1 MRLIAFVYTLVVYAA
16 IAVLALLQAASVHA
30 SEAAYRGAVAANWC
44 NYLGPDCKP
53 YGLSVRAQRVFRFL
67 QATDLGL
74 LGGAT
79 RYEATKEIIDT
90 EAAVTAGDPTA
101 CYEARELARAMRH
114 ASVPST
120 RRWGR
125 ELFELVS
132 QKCD

>member
-1 MRLIAFVYTLVVYAA
+1 MNRVIVFVAYFFIAAV
-16 IAVLALLQAASVHA
+16 AVLQTASVHA
-30 SEAAYRGAVAANWC
+30 TEAAYRGAVAANWC

-74 LGGAT
+74 RGGVT
-79 RYEATKEIIDT
+79 RYEATKEIADT
-90 EAAVTAGDPTA
+90 EQAAAAGNHTA
-101 CYEARELARAMRH
+101 CYEARELSRAMR
-114 ASVPST
+114 ASKVPST

-125 ELFELVS
+125 GLLELVS

>member
-1 MRLIAFVYTLVVYAA
+1 MKHIIVFVAHFFIAAA
-16 IAVLALLQAASVHA
+16 ALLQATYVHA
-30 SEAAYRGAVAANWC
+30 TEAAYRGAVAANWC

-53 YGLSVRAQRVFRFL
+53 YGLSVRAQRVFKFL
-67 QATDLGL
+67 TVTDLGL
-74 LGGAT
+74 LGGVT
-79 RYEATKEIIDT
+79 RYEATKEVTDT

-101 CYEARELARAMRH
+101 CHEARQLARAMRH

>member
-1 MRLIAFVYTLVVYAA
+1 MIRIAIIYAVIIIAA
-16 IAVLALLQAASVHA
+16 ILHASTVHA
-30 SEAAYRGAVAANWC
+30 TEAAYRSAVAANWC

-53 YGLSVRAQRVFRFL
+53 YGLSVRAQRVFRYL
-67 QATDLGL
+67 MATDLGL
-74 LGGAT
+74 LGGVT
-79 RYEATKEIIDT
+79 RHEAAKEIADT
-90 EAAVTAGDPTA
+90 ETAVAASDPTA
-101 CYEARELARAMRH
+101 CYEARELSRAMRH

>member
-1 MRLIAFVYTLVVYAA
+1 MIRVIIAYAA
-16 IAVLALLQAASVHA
+16 IIIATILCTSAVNAT
-30 SEAAYRGAVAANWC
+30 EAAYRGAVAANWC
-44 NYLGPDCKP
+44 HYLGPDCKP
-53 YGLSVRAQRVFRFL
+53 YGLSVRAQRVFKFL

-74 LGGAT
+74 LGGVT
-79 RYEATKEIIDT
+79 RYEATKELTDT
-90 EAAVTAGDPTA
+90 EAAVAAGDQAA

-125 ELFELVS
+125 ELFDLIS

>member
-1 MRLIAFVYTLVVYAA
+1 MINIIIYAVIVIAA
-16 IAVLALLQAASVHA
+16 ILHASPVHA
-30 SEAAYRGAVAANWC
+30 TEAAYRGAVAANWC

-67 QATDLGL
+67 TATDLGL
-74 LGGAT
+74 LGGVT
-79 RYEATKEIIDT
+79 RYEATKEITDT
-90 EAAVTAGDPTA
+90 ATAVAASDPTA
-101 CYEARELARAMRH
+101 CHEARELARAMHH

>member
-1 MRLIAFVYTLVVYAA
+1 MNRIIVFIAYFFIASVAA
-16 IAVLALLQAASVHA
+16 LQAASVHA
-30 SEAAYRGAVAANWC
+30 TEAAYRGAVAANWC
-44 NYLGPDCKP
+44 HYLGPDCKP

-74 LGGAT
+74 LGGVT
-79 RYEATKEIIDT
+79 RYEATKEIANT
-90 EAAVTAGDPTA
+90 ESAVTASDPTA
-101 CYEARELARAMRH
+101 CHEARELARAMRH

-120 RRWGR
+120 RHRGR

>member
-1 MRLIAFVYTLVVYAA
+1 MNRVIVFVSYFFIA
-16 IAVLALLQAASVHA
+16 AVAVLQAASVHA
-30 SEAAYRGAVAANWC
+30 TEAAYRGAVAANWC

-53 YGLSVRAQRVFRFL
+53 YGLPVRARRVFRYL
-67 QATDLGL
+67 MATDLGL

-79 RYEATKEIIDT
+79 RYEAAKELTDT
-90 EAAVTAGDPTA
+90 EAAVYAGDATA

-114 ASVPST
+114 SSVPGT

-125 ELFELVS
+125 GLLELVG

>member
-1 MRLIAFVYTLVVYAA
+1 MRRIAFAYTLAA
-16 IAVLALLQAASVHA
+16 HAVIIAALPQASSVHA
-30 SEAAYRGAVAANWC
+30 TEAAYRGAVAANWC

-67 QATDLGL
+67 TATDLGL
-74 LGGAT
+74 LGSVT
-79 RYEATKEIIDT
+79 RYEATKELTDT
-90 EAAVTAGDPTA
+90 EVVAATGAPTA

-114 ASVPST
+114 SAVPST

-125 ELFELVS
+125 ELFELVG

>member
-1 MRLIAFVYTLVVYAA
+1 MIRIAIIYAVIIIAATLHVP
-16 IAVLALLQAASVHA
+16 SVHA
-30 SEAAYRGAVAANWC
+30 TEVAYRGAVAANWC

-53 YGLSVRAQRVFRFL
+53 YGLSVRAQRVFKFL

-74 LGGAT
+74 LGGVT
-79 RYEATKEIIDT
+79 CYEAAKEVADT
-90 EAAVTAGDPTA
+90 EAAVAAGDPTA

-114 ASVPST
+114 SQVPST

>member
-1 MRLIAFVYTLVVYAA
+1 MIRIVIVYAVIVIAA
-16 IAVLALLQAASVHA
+16 ILHASSVHA
-30 SEAAYRGAVAANWC
+30 TEAAYRGAVAANWC

-53 YGLSVRAQRVFRFL
+53 YGLSVRAQRVFKFL

-74 LGGAT
+74 LGGVT
-79 RYEATKEIIDT
+79 RYEATKEIADT
-90 EAAVTAGDPTA
+90 EAAVAAGDATA

-114 ASVPST
+114 SRVPST

-125 ELFELVS
+125 ELFELVG

>member
-1 MRLIAFVYTLVVYAA
+1 MIHIIIYAVIVIAA
-16 IAVLALLQAASVHA
+16 ILHA
-30 SEAAYRGAVAANWC
+30 SSVQATEAAYRGAVAANWC
-44 NYLGPDCKP
+44 HYLGPDCKP

-67 QATDLGL
+67 TATDIGL

-79 RYEATKEIIDT
+79 RYEATKEIADT

-101 CYEARELARAMRH
+101 CYEARELSRAMRYS
-114 ASVPST
+114 SVPST

-125 ELFELVS
+125 ELFDLVS

>member
-1 MRLIAFVYTLVVYAA
+1 MIRVIIAYAA
-16 IAVLALLQAASVHA
+16 IIIAAILHTSAVNAT
-30 SEAAYRGAVAANWC
+30 EAAYRGAVAANWC

-53 YGLSVRAQRVFRFL
+53 YGLSVRAQRVFRYL
-67 QATDLGL
+67 MATDLGL
-74 LGGAT
+74 LGGVT
-79 RYEATKEIIDT
+79 SYEATKELTDT
-90 EAAVTAGDPTA
+90 EMAVAAGDQAA

-125 ELFELVS
+125 ELFDLIS